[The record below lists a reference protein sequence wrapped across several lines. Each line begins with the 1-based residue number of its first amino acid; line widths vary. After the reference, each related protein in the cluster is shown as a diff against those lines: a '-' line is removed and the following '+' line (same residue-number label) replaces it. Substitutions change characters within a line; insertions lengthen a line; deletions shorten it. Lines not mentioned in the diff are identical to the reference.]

1 MRTFRISNVRL
12 RGVLDSGGR
21 PAVEA
26 DVVLDGGHAGRA
38 SAARAIAPGRLEGAR
53 SGVER
58 LGRLDDVRALGIV
71 VHALEGCS
79 FDGQADYDAHLDELP
94 GIGTDVRVALSV
106 AALRATAAS
115 LGDEVVDIL
124 AAFAGSTPRMPRPL
138 VNIFSGGI
146 HDDRRMMPVQQ
157 VMYAPDTGA
166 TDDNLLLAV
175 DVFDTVER
183 AVSESGPA
191 SYSASS
197 GLLVQSRRL
206 EDLLELL
213 IETILRTGSPTRA
226 PAIAIDVAAE
236 HLRDAAMGYRWGSE
250 HLTGAGLLE
259 RLVRL
264 LDAYPIVYLEDP
276 FDPDDRALWRTLL
289 EGRVSTQALFG
300 DDLFVSDADRLD
312 PGLADGVV
320 LKLTQ
325 AGTITRTLEAARRAR
340 ELGMQLCVSHR
351 SFETDD
357 DFVAD
362 LAVALGAEF
371 VKVGGPR
378 RGDRTSKYNRL
389 LRLAE
394 AHESMV
400 ASAEEVRW
408 T

>member
-1 MRTFRISNVRL
+1 
-12 RGVLDSGGR
+12 VLDSGGR
-21 PAVEA
+21 SAVEA

-53 SGVER
+53 SGVDR
-58 LGRLDDVRALGIV
+58 LGRLDHVRALGGV
-71 VHALEGCS
+71 VRALEGCS
-79 FDGQADYDAHLDELP
+79 FHGQADYDAHLDELP

-124 AAFAGSTPRMPRPL
+124 AALAGSSPRMPRPL
-138 VNIFSGGI
+138 VNMFSGGI
-146 HDDRRMMPVQQ
+146 HDERRKMPVQQ

-166 TDDNLLLAV
+166 THDNLLLAV
-175 DVFDTVER
+175 DVFAAVER
-183 AVSESGPA
+183 AVVDGSAPA
-191 SYSASS
+191 TYSASS
-197 GLLVQSRRL
+197 GLVVQGRRL

-236 HLRDAAMGYRWGSE
+236 HLRDAAVGYRWGSE
-250 HLTGAGLLE
+250 HLTGAGLFE

-264 LDAYPIVYLEDP
+264 LDAYPIVYIEDP
-276 FDPDDRALWRTLL
+276 FDPDDRGLWQTLR
-289 EGRVSTQALFG
+289 EGRVSSQALFG

-320 LKLTQ
+320 LKLTH

-357 DFVAD
+357 DLVAD

-394 AHESMV
+394 AHESIV
-400 ASAEEVRW
+400 ASA
-408 T
+408 